1 MCSTGNCKENVIA
14 TGRFVKE
21 YWKGRGAM
29 AAQMIN
35 KAENPLGVKPVGT
48 LLAEFAI
55 PSIIAMLVSAL
66 YNIVDQF
73 FIGHYVGML
82 GNAATNVAFPLTISC
97 TAISLMCGIGGAA
110 NFNLNMGR
118 GDREKAAKYA
128 GNAISMC
135 FAIGM
140 ALCIITKIF
149 LRPMM
154 EAFGATDQTLAYSLT
169 YTGITSFGFPFLIFT
184 TGGSNLVR
192 ADGSPRFS
200 MLCTLLEATVDT
212 VRDAV
217 FIKVFYL
224 GIEGAAWATVI
235 GQVVSA
241 VLVALYLTRFKTVQ
255 LGREY
260 LKPAAACWGNIAKL
274 GMSPC
279 INQLAMMAV
288 QIVLNNVLTFYGSTS
303 KYGSDIP
310 LACAGIISKVGM
322 IFFSIVIGIS
332 QGMQPI
338 VSFNYGA
345 KQYQRVREVVWKSIA
360 CATVISIIAFLCFQI
375 FPRQIIGLFG
385 QESEEYFIFA
395 ERYFKIYLFFT
406 FANQFQ
412 PIVANMYT
420 SIGKAAAGALMSLT
434 RQILFLMPLLI
445 ILPKFFGLDGA
456 MYAAPVADFVAF
468 LVAGAMLLKESHQ
481 LKVLQAGIEAEEHGA
496 A

>member
-1 MCSTGNCKENVIA
+1 MTSQKTEQD
-14 TGRFVKE
+14 T
-21 YWKGRGAM
+21 
-29 AAQMIN
+29 
-35 KAENPLGVKPVGT
+35 NPLGIKPVGV

-82 GNAATNVAFPLTISC
+82 GNAATNVAFPLTMSC

-118 GDREKAAKYA
+118 GNKDKAAKYA
-128 GNAISMC
+128 GNAILMMLV
-135 FAIGM
+135 IGVM
-140 ALCIITKIF
+140 LCLFTKIF
-149 LRPMM
+149 LKPLMIT
-154 EAFGATDQTLAYSLT
+154 FGATDQTLQFSLT

-200 MLCTLLEATVDT
+200 MLCTLTGAVVNTAL
-212 VRDAV
+212 DAL
-217 FIKVFYL
+217 FMIWFDL
-224 GIEGAAWATVI
+224 GIQGAAWATVI

-241 VLVALYLTRFKTVQ
+241 LLVAVYLKRFKTVP
-255 LGREY
+255 LKRECFRP
-260 LKPAAACWGNIAKL
+260 KAACWGNIARL

-279 INQLAMMAV
+279 INQIAMMVV
-288 QIVLNNVLTFYGSTS
+288 QIVLNNVLTFYGKQSA
-303 KYGSDIP
+303 YGGEIP

-322 IFFSIVIGIS
+322 MFFSIVIGIS

-345 KQYQRVREVVWKSIA
+345 KQYARVIEAVWKSIA
-360 CATVISIIAFLCFQI
+360 CATVISMIAFLCFQI

-385 QESEEYFIFA
+385 QESEEYFQFA
-395 ERYFKIYLFFT
+395 ERYFRIYMFFT

-420 SIGKAAAGALMSLT
+420 SIGKAAAGAFMSLT
-434 RQILFLMPLLI
+434 RQILFLMPLLV

-456 MYAAPVADFVAF
+456 MYAAPIADFVAF
-468 LVAGAMLLKESHQ
+468 FIAGTMLLRETRL
-481 LKVLQAGIEAEEHGA
+481 LKRAEC
-496 A
+496 

>member
-1 MCSTGNCKENVIA
+1 MT
-14 TGRFVKE
+14 
-21 YWKGRGAM
+21 
-29 AAQMIN
+29 AQ
-35 KAENPLGVKPVGT
+35 KSGQKTNPLGTRPVGA

-82 GNAATNVAFPLTISC
+82 GNAATNVAFPLTMSC

-118 GDREKAAKYA
+118 GNQQKAARYA
-128 GNAISMC
+128 GNAIGMTIV
-135 FAIGM
+135 IGVF
-140 ALCIITKIF
+140 LCVCTKIF

-154 EAFGATDQTLAYSLT
+154 VTFGATDQTLDYSLL

-200 MLCTLLEATVDT
+200 MLCTLIGALVNTAL
-212 VRDAV
+212 DAL
-217 FIKVFYL
+217 FMIQFDL
-224 GIEGAAWATVI
+224 GIRGAAWATVI

-241 VLVALYLTRFKTVQ
+241 LLVAGYLTRFRTVP
-255 LGREY
+255 LKRECFR
-260 LKPAAACWGNIAKL
+260 PAASCWGNIAKL

-279 INQLAMMAV
+279 INQLAMMLV
-288 QIVLNNVLTFYGSTS
+288 QIVLNNVLTFYGSRS
-303 KYGSDIP
+303 AYGGDIP

-322 IFFSIVIGIS
+322 MFFSIVIGIS

-345 KQYQRVREVVWKSIA
+345 KQYARVREAVWKSIA
-360 CATVISIIAFLCFQI
+360 CATVISIAAFLCFQI

-385 QESEEYFIFA
+385 QESEEYFRFA
-395 ERYFKIYLFFT
+395 ERYFRIYMFFT

-445 ILPKFFGLDGA
+445 ILPRFFGLEGA
-456 MYAAPVADFVAF
+456 MYAAPIADFVAF
-468 LVAGAMLLKESHQ
+468 FIAGTMLLRETRVLKKLEQES
-481 LKVLQAGIEAEEHGA
+481 
-496 A
+496 

>member
-1 MCSTGNCKENVIA
+1 M
-14 TGRFVKE
+14 
-21 YWKGRGAM
+21 GA
-29 AAQMIN
+29 QKIN
-35 KAENPLGVKPVGT
+35 SNTNPLGSKPVGS

-82 GNAATNVAFPLTISC
+82 GNAATNVAFPLTMSC
-97 TAISLMCGIGGAA
+97 TAIALMCGIGGAA
-110 NFNLNMGR
+110 NFNLNLGR
-118 GDREKAAKYA
+118 GNQEKAARYA
-128 GNAISMC
+128 GNA
-135 FAIGM
+135 AVM
-140 ALCIITKIF
+140 ALVIGLFLCILTKIF
-149 LRPMM
+149 LKPMM
-154 EAFGATDQTLAYSLT
+154 MAFGATEQTLAYSVT

-184 TGGSNLVR
+184 TGGSSLVR

-200 MLCTLLEATVDT
+200 MMCTLTGAIVNTVL
-212 VRDAV
+212 DAL
-217 FIKVFYL
+217 FMIQFRL
-224 GIEGAAWATVI
+224 GIQGAAWATVI

-241 VLVALYLTRFKTVQ
+241 ALVAIYLTRFKTVP
-255 LGREY
+255 LKREC
-260 LKPAAACWGNIAKL
+260 LKPQASCWGNIARL

-279 INQLAMMAV
+279 INQLAMMLV
-288 QIVLNNVLTFYGSTS
+288 QIVLNNVLTFYGAQSA
-303 KYGSDIP
+303 YGSDIP

-322 IFFSIVIGIS
+322 MFFSIVIGIS

-345 KQYQRVREVVWKSIA
+345 KQYPRVLEAVWKSIA
-360 CATVISIIAFLCFQI
+360 SATAISVIAFLCFQI

-385 QESEEYFIFA
+385 QESEEYFQFA
-395 ERYFKIYLFFT
+395 ERYFRIYMFFT

-420 SIGKAAAGALMSLT
+420 SIGKAGAGALMSLT
-434 RQILFLMPLLI
+434 RQILFLMPLLV

-456 MYAAPVADFVAF
+456 MYAAPIADFVAF
-468 LVAGAMLLKESHQ
+468 LIAGAMLLRETHI
-481 LKVLQAGIEAEEHGA
+481 LKNASA

>member
-1 MCSTGNCKENVIA
+1 MEVMQTQKKNQIQNHKE
-14 TGRFVKE
+14 GQK
-21 YWKGRGAM
+21 
-29 AAQMIN
+29 Q
-35 KAENPLGVKPVGT
+35 NPLGSKPVGR

-82 GNAATNVAFPLTISC
+82 GNAATNVAFPLTMSC

-118 GDREKAAKYA
+118 GRKEQAAKYA
-128 GNAISMC
+128 GNVVSMMIV
-135 FAIGM
+135 IGIL
-140 ALCIITKIF
+140 LCVITKIF
-149 LRPMM
+149 LEPMM
-154 EAFGATDQTLAYSLT
+154 VTFGATDQTLAYSLT

-184 TGGSNLVR
+184 TCGSNLVR

-200 MLCTLLEATVDT
+200 MLCTLIGAIVNTVL
-212 VRDAV
+212 DAL
-217 FIKVFYL
+217 FMIQFDL
-224 GIEGAAWATVI
+224 GIQGAAWATVI

-241 VLVALYLTRFKTVQ
+241 VLVGVYLSRFRTVP
-255 LGREY
+255 LVRECF
-260 LKPAAACWGNIAKL
+260 LPKASCWGNIAKL

-279 INQLAMMAV
+279 INQFAMMAV
-288 QIVLNNVLTFYGSTS
+288 QIVLNNVLTFYGGQSA
-303 KYGSDIP
+303 YGGDIP

-322 IFFSIVIGIS
+322 MFFSIVIGIS

-345 KQYQRVREVVWKSIA
+345 QQYKRVLEAVWKSIF
-360 CATVISIIAFLCFQI
+360 CATVISIAAFLCFQI

-385 QESEEYFIFA
+385 QESEAYFQFA
-395 ERYFKIYLFFT
+395 ERYFRIYMFFT
-406 FANQFQ
+406 FVNQFQ

-420 SIGKAAAGALMSLT
+420 SIGKAAAGAWMSLT

-445 ILPKFFGLDGA
+445 VLPRFFGLEGA
-456 MYAAPVADFVAF
+456 MYAAPIADFVAF
-468 LVAGAMLLKESHQ
+468 LIALAMLLRESLL
-481 LKVLQAGIEAEEHGA
+481 LKRA
-496 A
+496 AAKL

>member
-1 MCSTGNCKENVIA
+1 MTS
-14 TGRFVKE
+14 
-21 YWKGRGAM
+21 
-29 AAQMIN
+29 Q
-35 KAENPLGVKPVGT
+35 KAEQHTSPLGIKPVGV

-82 GNAATNVAFPLTISC
+82 GNAATNVAFPLTMSC

-118 GDREKAAKYA
+118 GNKDKAAKYA
-128 GNAISMC
+128 GNAILMTVV
-135 FAIGM
+135 IGVM
-140 ALCIITKIF
+140 LCLFTKIF
-149 LRPMM
+149 LKPMM
-154 EAFGATDQTLAYSLT
+154 ITFGATEQTLQFSLT

-200 MLCTLLEATVDT
+200 MLCTLIGAVVNTAL
-212 VRDAV
+212 DAL
-217 FIKVFYL
+217 FMIWFDL

-241 VLVALYLTRFKTVQ
+241 LLVAVYLKRFKTVP
-255 LGREY
+255 LKRECFRP
-260 LKPAAACWGNIAKL
+260 KAACWGNIARL

-279 INQLAMMAV
+279 INQIAMMVV
-288 QIVLNNVLTFYGSTS
+288 QIVLNNVLTFYGKQSA
-303 KYGSDIP
+303 YGGEIP

-322 IFFSIVIGIS
+322 MFFSIVIGIS

-345 KQYQRVREVVWKSIA
+345 KQYARVIEAVWKSIA
-360 CATVISIIAFLCFQI
+360 CATVISMIAFLCFQI

-385 QESEEYFIFA
+385 QESEEYFQFA
-395 ERYFKIYLFFT
+395 ERYFRIYMLFT

-420 SIGKAAAGALMSLT
+420 SIGKAAAGAFMSLT
-434 RQILFLMPLLI
+434 RQILFLMPLLV
-445 ILPKFFGLDGA
+445 ILPKFFGLEGA
-456 MYAAPVADFVAF
+456 MYAAPIADFVAF
-468 LVAGAMLLKESHQ
+468 FIAGAMLLRETRL
-481 LKVLQAGIEAEEHGA
+481 LKRAEC
-496 A
+496 

>member
-1 MCSTGNCKENVIA
+1 MTS
-14 TGRFVKE
+14 
-21 YWKGRGAM
+21 
-29 AAQMIN
+29 Q
-35 KAENPLGVKPVGT
+35 KAEQHTSPLGIKPVGV

-73 FIGHYVGML
+73 FIGHFVGML
-82 GNAATNVAFPLTISC
+82 GNAATNVAFPLTMSC

-118 GDREKAAKYA
+118 GNKDKAAKYA
-128 GNAISMC
+128 GNAILMTVV
-135 FAIGM
+135 IGVM
-140 ALCIITKIF
+140 LCLFTKIF
-149 LRPMM
+149 LKPMM
-154 EAFGATDQTLAYSLT
+154 ITFGATEQTLQFSLT

-200 MLCTLLEATVDT
+200 MLCTLIGAVVNTAL
-212 VRDAV
+212 DAL
-217 FIKVFYL
+217 FMIWFDL

-241 VLVALYLTRFKTVQ
+241 LLVAVYLKRFKTVP
-255 LGREY
+255 LKRECFRP
-260 LKPAAACWGNIAKL
+260 KAACWGNIARL

-279 INQLAMMAV
+279 INQIAMMVV
-288 QIVLNNVLTFYGSTS
+288 QIVLNNVLTFYGKQSA
-303 KYGSDIP
+303 YGGEIP

-322 IFFSIVIGIS
+322 MFFSIVIGIS

-345 KQYQRVREVVWKSIA
+345 KQYARVIEAVWKSIA
-360 CATVISIIAFLCFQI
+360 CATVISMIAFLCFQI

-385 QESEEYFIFA
+385 QESEEYFQFA
-395 ERYFKIYLFFT
+395 ERYFRIYMFFT

-420 SIGKAAAGALMSLT
+420 SIGKAAAGAFMSLT
-434 RQILFLMPLLI
+434 RQILFLMPLLV
-445 ILPKFFGLDGA
+445 ILPKFFGLEGA
-456 MYAAPVADFVAF
+456 MYAAPIADFVAF
-468 LVAGAMLLKESHQ
+468 FIAGAMLLRETRL
-481 LKVLQAGIEAEEHGA
+481 LKRAEC
-496 A
+496 

>member
-1 MCSTGNCKENVIA
+1 MTS
-14 TGRFVKE
+14 
-21 YWKGRGAM
+21 
-29 AAQMIN
+29 Q
-35 KAENPLGVKPVGT
+35 KAEQHTSPLGIKPVGV

-82 GNAATNVAFPLTISC
+82 GNAATNVAFPLTMSC

-118 GDREKAAKYA
+118 GNKDKAAKYA
-128 GNAISMC
+128 GNAILMTVV
-135 FAIGM
+135 IGVM
-140 ALCIITKIF
+140 LCLFTKIF
-149 LRPMM
+149 LKPMM
-154 EAFGATDQTLAYSLT
+154 ITFGATEQTLQFSLT

-200 MLCTLLEATVDT
+200 MLCTLIGAVVNTAL
-212 VRDAV
+212 DAL
-217 FIKVFYL
+217 FMIWFDL

-241 VLVALYLTRFKTVQ
+241 LLVAVYLKRFKTVP
-255 LGREY
+255 LKRECFRP
-260 LKPAAACWGNIAKL
+260 KAACWGNIARL

-279 INQLAMMAV
+279 INQIAMMVV
-288 QIVLNNVLTFYGSTS
+288 QIVLNNVLTFYGKQSA
-303 KYGSDIP
+303 YGGEIP

-322 IFFSIVIGIS
+322 MFFSIVIGIS

-345 KQYQRVREVVWKSIA
+345 KQYARVIEAVWKSIA
-360 CATVISIIAFLCFQI
+360 CATVISMIAFLCFQI

-385 QESEEYFIFA
+385 QESEEYFQFA
-395 ERYFKIYLFFT
+395 ERYFRIYMFFT

-420 SIGKAAAGALMSLT
+420 SIGKAAAGAFMSLT
-434 RQILFLMPLLI
+434 RQILFLMPLLV
-445 ILPKFFGLDGA
+445 ILPKFFGLEGA
-456 MYAAPVADFVAF
+456 MYAAPIADFVAF
-468 LVAGAMLLKESHQ
+468 FIAGAMLLRETRL
-481 LKVLQAGIEAEEHGA
+481 LKRAEC
-496 A
+496 

>member
-1 MCSTGNCKENVIA
+1 MTVQK
-14 TGRFVKE
+14 TGRD
-21 YWKGRGAM
+21 
-29 AAQMIN
+29 Q
-35 KAENPLGVKPVGT
+35 NPLGTKPVGR
-48 LLAEFAI
+48 LLAEFAV

-82 GNAATNVAFPLTISC
+82 GNAATNVAFPLTMSC

-118 GDREKAAKYA
+118 GNHEKAARYA
-128 GNAISMC
+128 GNAVLMTLV
-135 FAIGM
+135 IGIT
-140 ALCIITKIF
+140 LCIGTKVF

-154 EAFGATDQTLAYSLT
+154 ILFGATDQTLQYSLT

-184 TGGSNLVR
+184 TGGSSLVR
-192 ADGSPRFS
+192 ADGSPKFS
-200 MLCTLLEATVDT
+200 MLCTLAGAIVNTVL
-212 VRDAV
+212 DAL
-217 FIKVFYL
+217 FMIWFGF
-224 GIEGAAWATVI
+224 GIQGAAWATVI

-241 VLVALYLTRFKTVQ
+241 ALVAVYLTRFKTVP
-255 LGREY
+255 LKRESFRP
-260 LKPAAACWGNIAKL
+260 KAACWGNIARL

-288 QIVLNNVLTFYGSTS
+288 QIVLNNVLTFYGGQSA
-303 KYGSDIP
+303 YGGDIP

-322 IFFSIVIGIS
+322 MFFSIVIGIS

-345 KQYQRVREVVWKSIA
+345 KQYARVIEAVWKSIA
-360 CATVISIIAFLCFQI
+360 CATAVSIAAFLCFQI

-385 QESEEYFIFA
+385 QESEQYFQFA
-395 ERYFKIYLFFT
+395 ERYFRIYMFFT

-420 SIGKAAAGALMSLT
+420 SIGKAAAGAFMSLT
-434 RQILFLMPLLI
+434 RQILFLMPLLV

-456 MYAAPVADFVAF
+456 MYAAPIADFVAF
-468 LVAGAMLLKESHQ
+468 IIAGTMLLRETHL
-481 LKVLQAGIEAEEHGA
+481 LKKAGDRTA
-496 A
+496 

>member
-1 MCSTGNCKENVIA
+1 MTSQKTEQD
-14 TGRFVKE
+14 T
-21 YWKGRGAM
+21 
-29 AAQMIN
+29 
-35 KAENPLGVKPVGT
+35 NPLGIKPVGV

-82 GNAATNVAFPLTISC
+82 GNAATNVAFPLTMSC

-118 GDREKAAKYA
+118 GNKDKAAKYA
-128 GNAISMC
+128 GNAVLMTLV
-135 FAIGM
+135 IGVM
-140 ALCIITKIF
+140 LCLFTKIF
-149 LRPMM
+149 LKPMM
-154 EAFGATDQTLAYSLT
+154 ITFGATEQTLQFSLT

-200 MLCTLLEATVDT
+200 MLCTLIGAIVNTVL
-212 VRDAV
+212 DAL
-217 FIKVFYL
+217 FMIWFDL
-224 GIEGAAWATVI
+224 GIQGAAWATVI

-241 VLVALYLTRFKTVQ
+241 LLVAVYLKRFKTVP
-255 LGREY
+255 LKRECFRP
-260 LKPAAACWGNIAKL
+260 KAACWGNIARL

-279 INQLAMMAV
+279 INQVAMMVV
-288 QIVLNNVLTFYGSTS
+288 QIVLNNVLTFYGKQSA
-303 KYGSDIP
+303 YGGEIP

-322 IFFSIVIGIS
+322 MFFSIVIGIS

-345 KQYQRVREVVWKSIA
+345 KQYARVIEAVWKSIA
-360 CATVISIIAFLCFQI
+360 CTTVISVIAFLCFQI

-385 QESEEYFIFA
+385 QESEEYFQFA
-395 ERYFKIYLFFT
+395 ERYFRIYMFFT

-420 SIGKAAAGALMSLT
+420 SIGKAAAGAFMSLT
-434 RQILFLMPLLI
+434 RQILFLMPLLV
-445 ILPKFFGLDGA
+445 ILPKFFGLEGA
-456 MYAAPVADFVAF
+456 MYAAPIADFVAF
-468 LVAGAMLLKESHQ
+468 FIAGAMLLRETRL
-481 LKVLQAGIEAEEHGA
+481 LKRAEC
-496 A
+496 

>member
-1 MCSTGNCKENVIA
+1 MKP
-14 TGRFVKE
+14 
-21 YWKGRGAM
+21 
-29 AAQMIN
+29 QMI
-35 KAENPLGVKPVGT
+35 KQEANPLGVKPVSV

-73 FIGHYVGML
+73 FIGHSVGML

-97 TAISLMCGIGGAA
+97 TAISLLCGIGGAA

-118 GDREKAAKYA
+118 GNTQKAAKYA
-128 GNAISMC
+128 GNAVSMC
-135 FAIGM
+135 VVIGIL
-140 ALCIITKIF
+140 LCIVTRLF

-200 MLCTLLEATVDT
+200 MLCTLA
-212 VRDAV
+212 
-217 FIKVFYL
+217 
-224 GIEGAAWATVI
+224 GAAVNTVLDALFLMVFDMGIAGAALATVI
-235 GQVVSA
+235 GQAVSA
-241 VLVALYLTRFKTVQ
+241 VLVAFYLTRYKTVRLERACFQ
-255 LGREY
+255 
-260 LKPAAACWGNIAKL
+260 PDAALWGNIAKL

-288 QIVLNNVLTFYGSTS
+288 QIVMNNVLTFYGEQSQ
-303 KYGSDIP
+303 YGSDIP

-322 IFFSIVIGIS
+322 LFFSIVIGIS

-345 KQYQRVREVVWKSIA
+345 EQFGRVREAVWKSIA
-360 CATVISIIAFLCFQI
+360 CATVISVLAFLCFQI
-375 FPRQIIGLFG
+375 FPRQIIGVFG
-385 QESEEYFIFA
+385 QASEEYFQFA
-395 ERYFKIYLFFT
+395 ERYFRIYMFFT

-434 RQILFLMPLLI
+434 RQILFLLPLLVL
-445 ILPKFFGLDGA
+445 LPRFFGLDGA
-456 MYAAPVADFVAF
+456 MYAAPAADFVAF
-468 LVAGAMLLKESHQ
+468 LIAGTMLLREMGS
-481 LKVLQAGIEAEEHGA
+481 LKKQEKPA
-496 A
+496 

>member
-1 MCSTGNCKENVIA
+1 MTS
-14 TGRFVKE
+14 
-21 YWKGRGAM
+21 
-29 AAQMIN
+29 Q
-35 KAENPLGVKPVGT
+35 KAEQHTSPLGIKPVGV

-82 GNAATNVAFPLTISC
+82 GNAATNVAFPLTMSC

-118 GDREKAAKYA
+118 GNKDKAAKYA
-128 GNAISMC
+128 GNAILMTVV
-135 FAIGM
+135 IGVM
-140 ALCIITKIF
+140 LCLFTKIF
-149 LRPMM
+149 LKPMM
-154 EAFGATDQTLAYSLT
+154 ITFGATEQTLQFSLT

-200 MLCTLLEATVDT
+200 MLCTLIGAVVNTAL
-212 VRDAV
+212 DAL
-217 FIKVFYL
+217 FMIWFDL

-241 VLVALYLTRFKTVQ
+241 LLVAVYLKRFKTVP
-255 LGREY
+255 LKRECFRP
-260 LKPAAACWGNIAKL
+260 KAACWGNIARL

-279 INQLAMMAV
+279 INQIAMMVV
-288 QIVLNNVLTFYGSTS
+288 QIVLNNVLTFYGKQSA
-303 KYGSDIP
+303 YGGEIP

-322 IFFSIVIGIS
+322 MFFSIVIGIS

-345 KQYQRVREVVWKSIA
+345 KQYARVIEAVWKSIA
-360 CATVISIIAFLCFQI
+360 CATVISMIAFLCFQI

-385 QESEEYFIFA
+385 QESEEYFQFA
-395 ERYFKIYLFFT
+395 ERYFRIYMFFT

-420 SIGKAAAGALMSLT
+420 SIGKAAAGAFMSLT
-434 RQILFLMPLLI
+434 RQILFLMQLLV
-445 ILPKFFGLDGA
+445 ILPKFFGLEGA
-456 MYAAPVADFVAF
+456 MYAAPIADFVAF
-468 LVAGAMLLKESHQ
+468 FIAGAMLLRETRL
-481 LKVLQAGIEAEEHGA
+481 LKRAEC
-496 A
+496 

>member
-1 MCSTGNCKENVIA
+1 MKSQT
-14 TGRFVKE
+14 
-21 YWKGRGAM
+21 
-29 AAQMIN
+29 IN
-35 KAENPLGVKPVGT
+35 QETNPLGVKPVSV

-82 GNAATNVAFPLTISC
+82 GNAATNVAFPLTMSC

-118 GDREKAAKYA
+118 GNSEKAAKYA

-135 FAIGM
+135 FMIGVV
-140 ALCIITKIF
+140 LCIMTKLF
-149 LRPMM
+149 LKPLMVT
-154 EAFGATDQTLAYSLT
+154 FGATDQTLDYSLI
-169 YTGITSFGFPFLIFT
+169 YTGITSYGFPFLIFT

-200 MLCTLLEATVDT
+200 MICTLTGAIVNTVLDALFMIVFKMGIQGAALATVT
-212 VRDAV
+212 
-217 FIKVFYL
+217 
-224 GIEGAAWATVI
+224 

-241 VLVALYLTRFKTVQ
+241 ILVAFYLTRYKTVP
-255 LGREY
+255 LTRECFIP
-260 LKPAAACWGNIAKL
+260 KASFWGNIAKL

-288 QIVLNNVLTFYGSTS
+288 QIVLNNVLTFYGGQSA
-303 KYGSDIP
+303 YGSDIP

-322 IFFSIVIGIS
+322 MFFSIVIGIS

-345 KQYQRVREVVWKSIA
+345 RQYRRVLEAVWKSIA
-360 CATVISIIAFLCFQI
+360 CATVISIIAFLCFQL

-385 QESEEYFIFA
+385 QESEEYFQFA
-395 ERYFKIYLFFT
+395 ERYFRIYMFFT

-420 SIGKAAAGALMSLT
+420 SIGKAAAGAMMSLT

-445 ILPKFFGLDGA
+445 LLPRFFGLEGA
-456 MYAAPVADFVAF
+456 MYAAPAADCVAF
-468 LVAGAMLLKESHQ
+468 LLAGAMLIKESRR
-481 LKVLQAGIEAEEHGA
+481 LQKEAGLS
-496 A
+496 

>member
-1 MCSTGNCKENVIA
+1 MTVQDTG
-14 TGRFVKE
+14 
-21 YWKGRGAM
+21 
-29 AAQMIN
+29 QDH
-35 KAENPLGVKPVGT
+35 NPLGVKPVGA
-48 LLAEFAI
+48 LLVEFAV

-82 GNAATNVAFPLTISC
+82 GNAATNVAFPLTMSC

-118 GDREKAAKYA
+118 GNKEKAAKYA
-128 GNAISMC
+128 GNAIAMTIV
-135 FAIGM
+135 IGATLC
-140 ALCIITKIF
+140 ALTKIF
-149 LRPMM
+149 LKPMM
-154 EAFGATDQTLAYSLT
+154 VAFGATDQTLAYSLT

-200 MLCTLLEATVDT
+200 MLCTLVGAIVNTCL
-212 VRDAV
+212 DALFMIV
-217 FIKVFYL
+217 FRF
-224 GIEGAAWATVI
+224 GIQGAAWATVI

-241 VLVALYLTRFKTVQ
+241 VLVACYLTRFRTVS
-255 LGREY
+255 LTRECF
-260 LKPAAACWGNIAKL
+260 LPKVACWGNIAKL

-279 INQLAMMAV
+279 INQLAMMLV
-288 QIVLNNVLTFYGSTS
+288 QIVLNNVLTFYGGQSA
-303 KYGSDIP
+303 YGGDIP

-322 IFFSIVIGIS
+322 MFFSIVIGIS

-345 KQYQRVREVVWKSIA
+345 KQYERVLEAVWKSIA
-360 CATVISIIAFLCFQI
+360 CATVISIAAFLCFQI
-375 FPRQIIGLFG
+375 FPRPIIGLFG
-385 QESEEYFIFA
+385 QESEEYFQFA
-395 ERYFKIYLFFT
+395 ERYFRIYLFFT

-445 ILPKFFGLDGA
+445 ILPRFFGLDGA

-468 LVAGAMLLKESHQ
+468 LVAGTMLMRETRWLK
-481 LKVLQAGIEAEEHGA
+481 KA
-496 A
+496 ALRSNGG

>member
-1 MCSTGNCKENVIA
+1 MTS
-14 TGRFVKE
+14 
-21 YWKGRGAM
+21 
-29 AAQMIN
+29 Q
-35 KAENPLGVKPVGT
+35 KAEQHTSPLGIKPVGV

-82 GNAATNVAFPLTISC
+82 GNAATNVAFPLTMSC

-118 GDREKAAKYA
+118 GNKDKVAKYA
-128 GNAISMC
+128 GNAILMTVV
-135 FAIGM
+135 IGVM
-140 ALCIITKIF
+140 LCLFTKIF
-149 LRPMM
+149 LKPMM
-154 EAFGATDQTLAYSLT
+154 ITFGATEQMLQFSLT

-200 MLCTLLEATVDT
+200 MLCTLIGAVVNTAL
-212 VRDAV
+212 DAL
-217 FIKVFYL
+217 FMIWFDL

-241 VLVALYLTRFKTVQ
+241 LLVAVYLKRFKTVP
-255 LGREY
+255 LKRECFRP
-260 LKPAAACWGNIAKL
+260 KAACWGNIARL

-279 INQLAMMAV
+279 INQIAMMVV
-288 QIVLNNVLTFYGSTS
+288 QIVLNNVLTFYGKQSA
-303 KYGSDIP
+303 YGGEIP

-322 IFFSIVIGIS
+322 MFFSIVIGIS

-345 KQYQRVREVVWKSIA
+345 KQYARVIEAVWKSIA
-360 CATVISIIAFLCFQI
+360 CATVISMIAFLCFQI

-385 QESEEYFIFA
+385 QESEEYFQFA
-395 ERYFKIYLFFT
+395 ERYFRIYMFFT

-420 SIGKAAAGALMSLT
+420 SIGKAAAGAFMSLT
-434 RQILFLMPLLI
+434 RQILFLMPLLV
-445 ILPKFFGLDGA
+445 ILPKFFGLEGA
-456 MYAAPVADFVAF
+456 MYAAPIADFVAF
-468 LVAGAMLLKESHQ
+468 FIAGAMLLRETRL
-481 LKVLQAGIEAEEHGA
+481 LKRAEC
-496 A
+496 

>member
-1 MCSTGNCKENVIA
+1 MTS
-14 TGRFVKE
+14 
-21 YWKGRGAM
+21 
-29 AAQMIN
+29 Q
-35 KAENPLGVKPVGT
+35 KAEQHTSPLGIKPVGV

-82 GNAATNVAFPLTISC
+82 GNAATNVAFPLTMSC

-118 GDREKAAKYA
+118 GNKDKAAKYA
-128 GNAISMC
+128 GNAILMTVV
-135 FAIGM
+135 IGVM
-140 ALCIITKIF
+140 LCLFTKIF
-149 LRPMM
+149 LKPMM
-154 EAFGATDQTLAYSLT
+154 ITFGATEQTLQFSLT

-200 MLCTLLEATVDT
+200 MLCTLIGAVVNTAL
-212 VRDAV
+212 DAL
-217 FIKVFYL
+217 FMIWFDL

-241 VLVALYLTRFKTVQ
+241 LLVAVYLKRFKTVP
-255 LGREY
+255 LKRECFRP
-260 LKPAAACWGNIAKL
+260 KAACWGNIARL

-279 INQLAMMAV
+279 INQIAMMVV
-288 QIVLNNVLTFYGSTS
+288 QIVLNNVLTFYGEQSA
-303 KYGSDIP
+303 YGGEIP

-322 IFFSIVIGIS
+322 MFFSIVIGIS

-345 KQYQRVREVVWKSIA
+345 KQYARVIEAVWKSIA
-360 CATVISIIAFLCFQI
+360 CATVISMIAFLCFQI

-385 QESEEYFIFA
+385 QESEEYFQFA
-395 ERYFKIYLFFT
+395 ERYFRIYMFFT

-420 SIGKAAAGALMSLT
+420 SIGKAAAGAFMSLT
-434 RQILFLMPLLI
+434 RQILFLMPLLV
-445 ILPKFFGLDGA
+445 ILPKFFGLEGA
-456 MYAAPVADFVAF
+456 MYAAPIADFVAF
-468 LVAGAMLLKESHQ
+468 FIAGAMLLRETRL
-481 LKVLQAGIEAEEHGA
+481 LKRAEC
-496 A
+496 

>member
-1 MCSTGNCKENVIA
+1 MIK
-14 TGRFVKE
+14 
-21 YWKGRGAM
+21 
-29 AAQMIN
+29 AQTI
-35 KAENPLGVKPVGT
+35 KQEENPLGTKPVGT
-48 LLAEFAI
+48 LLAEFAV

-82 GNAATNVAFPLTISC
+82 GNAATNVAFPLTMSC

-118 GDREKAAKYA
+118 GNKEKAAKYA

-135 FAIGM
+135 FVIGIL
-140 ALCIITKIF
+140 LCVLTRIF
-149 LRPMM
+149 LKPMM
-154 EAFGATDQTLAYSLT
+154 TAFGATDQTLDYSLI

-200 MLCTLLEATVDT
+200 MLCTLTGAIVNTVL
-212 VRDAV
+212 DALFMIV
-217 FIKVFYL
+217 FHL
-224 GIEGAAWATVI
+224 GIQGAAIATI
-235 GQVVSA
+235 TGQAVSA
-241 VLVALYLTRFKTVQ
+241 LMVAFYLTRYKTVH
-255 LGREY
+255 LGKECFRP
-260 LKPAAACWGNIAKL
+260 KAAFWGNIAKL

-288 QIVLNNVLTFYGSTS
+288 QIVLNNVLTFYGEQSA
-303 KYGSDIP
+303 YGGDIP

-322 IFFSIVIGIS
+322 MFFSIVIGIS

-345 KQYQRVREVVWKSIA
+345 QQYPRVLEAVWKSIA

-375 FPRQIIGLFG
+375 FPRQIIGVFG
-385 QESEEYFIFA
+385 QESEEYFQFA
-395 ERYFKIYLFFT
+395 ERYFRIYMFFT

-420 SIGKAAAGALMSLT
+420 SIGKAAAGAMMSLT
-434 RQILFLMPLLI
+434 RQILLLMPLLM
-445 ILPKFFGLDGA
+445 ILPRFFGLDGA
-456 MYAAPVADFVAF
+456 MYAAPAADFVAF
-468 LVAGAMLLKESHQ
+468 LIAGSMLLKETRR
-481 LKVLQAGIEAEEHGA
+481 LKREGSSSAES
-496 A
+496 

>member
-1 MCSTGNCKENVIA
+1 MEVTQMQNGKQEQ
-14 TGRFVKE
+14 
-21 YWKGRGAM
+21 KG
-29 AAQMIN
+29 
-35 KAENPLGVKPVGT
+35 NPLGSKPVGS
-48 LLAEFAI
+48 LLVEFAV

-82 GNAATNVAFPLTISC
+82 GNAATNVAFPLTMSC

-118 GDREKAAKYA
+118 GRKEKAAKYA
-128 GNAISMC
+128 GNAVTMTIV
-135 FAIGM
+135 IGVL
-140 ALCIITKIF
+140 LCVVTKLF
-149 LRPMM
+149 LKPMM
-154 EAFGATDQTLAYSLT
+154 VTFGATDQTLAYSLT

-200 MLCTLLEATVDT
+200 MLCTLVGAIVNTVL
-212 VRDAV
+212 DAL
-217 FIKVFYL
+217 FMIQFGM
-224 GIEGAAWATVI
+224 GIQGAAWATVI

-241 VLVALYLTRFKTVQ
+241 VLVAAYLSRFQTVK
-255 LGREY
+255 LVRECF
-260 LKPAAACWGNIAKL
+260 LPKAACWGNIARL

-288 QIVLNNVLTFYGSTS
+288 QIVLNNVLTFYGAQSA
-303 KYGSDIP
+303 YGGDIP

-322 IFFSIVIGIS
+322 MFFSIVIGIS

-345 KQYQRVREVVWKSIA
+345 KQYGRVLEAVWKSIF
-360 CATVISIIAFLCFQI
+360 CATVISLVAFLCFQI

-385 QESEEYFIFA
+385 QESEEYFAFA
-395 ERYFKIYLFFT
+395 ERYFRIYMFFT
-406 FANQFQ
+406 FVNQFQ

-445 ILPKFFGLDGA
+445 VLPKFFGLEGA
-456 MYAAPVADFVAF
+456 MYAAPIADFVAF
-468 LVAGAMLLKESHQ
+468 VIALAMLLRESRL
-481 LKVLQAGIEAEEHGA
+481 LKRAAADVGGA

>member
-1 MCSTGNCKENVIA
+1 MTS
-14 TGRFVKE
+14 
-21 YWKGRGAM
+21 
-29 AAQMIN
+29 Q
-35 KAENPLGVKPVGT
+35 KAEQHTSPLGIKPVGV

-82 GNAATNVAFPLTISC
+82 GNAATNVAFPLTMSC

-118 GDREKAAKYA
+118 GNKDKAAKYA
-128 GNAISMC
+128 GNAILMTVV
-135 FAIGM
+135 IGVM
-140 ALCIITKIF
+140 LCLFTKIF
-149 LRPMM
+149 LKPMM
-154 EAFGATDQTLAYSLT
+154 ITFGATEQTLQFSLT

-200 MLCTLLEATVDT
+200 MFCTLTGAVVNTLL
-212 VRDAV
+212 DAL
-217 FIKVFYL
+217 FMIWFDL
-224 GIEGAAWATVI
+224 GIQGAAWATVI

-241 VLVALYLTRFKTVQ
+241 LLVAVYLKRFKTVP
-255 LGREY
+255 LKRECFRP
-260 LKPAAACWGNIAKL
+260 KAACWGNIARL

-279 INQLAMMAV
+279 INQIAMMVV
-288 QIVLNNVLTFYGSTS
+288 QIVLNNVLTFYGKQSA
-303 KYGSDIP
+303 YGGEIP

-322 IFFSIVIGIS
+322 MFFSIVIGIS

-345 KQYQRVREVVWKSIA
+345 KQYARVIEAVWKSIA
-360 CATVISIIAFLCFQI
+360 CATVISMIAFLCFQI

-385 QESEEYFIFA
+385 QESEEYFQFA
-395 ERYFKIYLFFT
+395 ERYFRIYMFFT

-420 SIGKAAAGALMSLT
+420 SIGKAAAGAFMSLT
-434 RQILFLMPLLI
+434 RQILFLMPLLV
-445 ILPKFFGLDGA
+445 ILPKFFGLEGA
-456 MYAAPVADFVAF
+456 MYAAPIADFVAF
-468 LVAGAMLLKESHQ
+468 FIAGAMLLRETRL
-481 LKVLQAGIEAEEHGA
+481 LKRAEC
-496 A
+496 

>member
-1 MCSTGNCKENVIA
+1 MHGTGICE
-14 TGRFVKE
+14 G
-21 YWKGRGAM
+21 GAIKQE
-29 AAQMIN
+29 A
-35 KAENPLGVKPVGT
+35 NPLGVKPVSV

-73 FIGHYVGML
+73 FIGHSVGML

-97 TAISLMCGIGGAA
+97 TAISLLCGIGGAA

-118 GDREKAAKYA
+118 GNTQKAAKYA
-128 GNAISMC
+128 GNAVSMC
-135 FAIGM
+135 VVIGIL
-140 ALCIITKIF
+140 LCIATRLF

-200 MLCTLLEATVDT
+200 MLCTLA
-212 VRDAV
+212 
-217 FIKVFYL
+217 
-224 GIEGAAWATVI
+224 GAAVNTVLDALFLMVFDMGIAGAALATVI
-235 GQVVSA
+235 GQAVSA
-241 VLVALYLTRFKTVQ
+241 VLVAFYLTRYKTVR
-255 LGREY
+255 LERACFR
-260 LKPAAACWGNIAKL
+260 PDAALWGNIAKL

-288 QIVLNNVLTFYGSTS
+288 QIVMNNVLTFYGEQSQ
-303 KYGSDIP
+303 YGSDIP

-322 IFFSIVIGIS
+322 LFFSIVIGIS

-345 KQYQRVREVVWKSIA
+345 EQFGRVREAVWKSIA
-360 CATVISIIAFLCFQI
+360 CATVISVLAFLCFQI
-375 FPRQIIGLFG
+375 FPRQIIGVFG
-385 QESEEYFIFA
+385 QASEEYFQFA
-395 ERYFKIYLFFT
+395 ERYFRIYMFFT

-434 RQILFLMPLLI
+434 RQILFLLPLLVL
-445 ILPKFFGLDGA
+445 LPRFFGLDGA
-456 MYAAPVADFVAF
+456 MYAAPAADFVAF
-468 LVAGAMLLKESHQ
+468 LIAGAMLLREMGS
-481 LKVLQAGIEAEEHGA
+481 LKKQEKPA
-496 A
+496 

>member
-1 MCSTGNCKENVIA
+1 MTSQKTEQD
-14 TGRFVKE
+14 T
-21 YWKGRGAM
+21 
-29 AAQMIN
+29 
-35 KAENPLGVKPVGT
+35 NPLGIKPVGV

-82 GNAATNVAFPLTISC
+82 GNAATNVAFPLTMSC

-118 GDREKAAKYA
+118 GNKDKAAKYA
-128 GNAISMC
+128 GNAILMMIV
-135 FAIGM
+135 IGVM
-140 ALCIITKIF
+140 LCLFTKIF
-149 LRPMM
+149 LKPLMIT
-154 EAFGATDQTLAYSLT
+154 FGATDQTIQFSLT
-169 YTGITSFGFPFLIFT
+169 YTGITPFGFPFLIFT

-200 MLCTLLEATVDT
+200 MLCTLTGAVVNTAL
-212 VRDAV
+212 DAL
-217 FIKVFYL
+217 FMIWFDL
-224 GIEGAAWATVI
+224 GIQGAAWATVI

-241 VLVALYLTRFKTVQ
+241 LLVAVYLKRFKTVP
-255 LGREY
+255 LKRECFRP
-260 LKPAAACWGNIAKL
+260 KAACWGNIARL

-279 INQLAMMAV
+279 INQIAMMVV
-288 QIVLNNVLTFYGSTS
+288 QIVLNNVLTFYGKQSA
-303 KYGSDIP
+303 YGGEIP

-322 IFFSIVIGIS
+322 MFFSIVIGIS

-345 KQYQRVREVVWKSIA
+345 KQYARVIEAVWKSIA
-360 CATVISIIAFLCFQI
+360 CATVISMIAFLCFQI

-385 QESEEYFIFA
+385 QESEEYFQFA
-395 ERYFKIYLFFT
+395 ERYFRIYMFFT

-420 SIGKAAAGALMSLT
+420 SIGKAAAGAFMSLT
-434 RQILFLMPLLI
+434 RQILFLMPLLV

-456 MYAAPVADFVAF
+456 MYAAPIADFVAF
-468 LVAGAMLLKESHQ
+468 FIAGTMLLRETRL
-481 LKVLQAGIEAEEHGA
+481 LKRAEC
-496 A
+496 